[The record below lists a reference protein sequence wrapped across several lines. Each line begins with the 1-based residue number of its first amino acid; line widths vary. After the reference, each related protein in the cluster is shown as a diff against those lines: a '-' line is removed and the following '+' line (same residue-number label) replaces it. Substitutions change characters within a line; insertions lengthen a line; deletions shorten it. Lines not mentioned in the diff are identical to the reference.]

1 MSEDPLHRNHPKTQP
16 HDRETSGTMKQ
27 ETEKLEGVSSK
38 RWLVL
43 GSVLASRVFISTG
56 RRNISDSRRDRLG
69 EMGAEKHFSTR
80 NVDSFTLWNRRRTL
94 PELPSTSSVKISART
109 RSCPILRTC
118 DRDPHTLVPP
128 RRGGASLGSLQ

>member
-27 ETEKLEGVSSK
+27 ETEKLEAVSSK

-43 GSVLASRVFISTG
+43 GSVLTSRVIYTINWFNIAPLLGATG
-56 RRNISDSRRDRLG
+56 LIALG
-69 EMGAEKHFSTR
+69 
-80 NVDSFTLWNRRRTL
+80 NRRRTL